1 MNGNGATGDDACHLR
16 LTADGNVG
24 ESNGEDVEILLV
36 MIVLMVM
43 MVMMIIDGDG
53 HDDDGDDEPDDGYG
67 SVT

>member
-36 MIVLMVM
+36 MIVLMIMMVMVMMM
-43 MVMMIIDGDG
+43 MVMM
-53 HDDDGDDEPDDGYG
+53 
-67 SVT
+67 SLMMAMVL